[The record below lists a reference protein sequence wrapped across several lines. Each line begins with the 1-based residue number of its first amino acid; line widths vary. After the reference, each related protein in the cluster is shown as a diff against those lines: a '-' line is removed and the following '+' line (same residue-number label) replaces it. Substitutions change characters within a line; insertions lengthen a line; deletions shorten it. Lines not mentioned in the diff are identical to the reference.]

1 MIAEHPHQPQQQ
13 QQQQHQR
20 HQPERLP
27 TSDEGD
33 EEEEEQVPSPR
44 SVAMT
49 SITRA
54 FTSTTVPTASY
65 SHHKPILGKQ
75 RSWPLSEEEY
85 RSTTTTKTK
94 TRTTWHSPTTTR
106 TSRMN
111 DTTECNAKRLTWND
125 LHPLPAY
132 AELRLHLHLTTLPL
146 QTVLTRIVRWMRLQ
160 SICGKSRLESESYL
174 DCCWTTLCH
183 DASDSPRRVHFVIY
197 LWRVDP
203 DEEKTNPKDNDDG
216 DNNNDTDKSNIKNDP
231 KKGSVQTIAVQLDRR
246 SGCAV
251 LTQRLR
257 RCLYHYLQQQQQ
269 QQHQQ
274 EQNQETVL
282 RAQQEQEQQL
292 QRVVCSRIKRLLE
305 DKENQ
310 EHVASDGRPAS
321 ETTTTTFR
329 PHGRYQCETMARCLS
344 LLNSDCRDERQMG
357 MESLV
362 CLTDPSMT
370 TRETAEQIAEALILE
385 CRPRSNQFRFIRL
398 HVLSYVQKRE
408 KKRHH
413 NHSHHGLPTAQL
425 NHHRQ
430 DVDNNNN
437 DDDDDDLSVA
447 AFAEE
452 NHAAVMHSLALKVVS
467 NALQTL
473 VNSKTDS
480 PQPAI
485 PEQPPQPTLLEHS
498 NVWCTVVCSLAR
510 DIKVVMQCPQDAALA
525 AKCLFLL
532 STLFP
537 DAAVNL
543 LMVKDKLMPHLL
555 IAQKYGEE
563 RHCVLEQEV
572 RNLIV
577 QLGGIPNS

>member
-1 MIAEHPHQPQQQ
+1 MMPEHQHQQQQ
-13 QQQQHQR
+13 QQQQHPPHQHQH

-27 TSDEGD
+27 TPDED
-33 EEEEEQVPSPR
+33 EEEQVPSPR

-54 FTSTTVPTASY
+54 FTSTTVQAAAS
-65 SHHKPILGKQ
+65 SHRHFHKPFLGKQ
-75 RSWPLSEEEY
+75 RSWPLTEEDY
-85 RSTTTTKTK
+85 RSTTSTTT
-94 TRTTWHSPTTTR
+94 TTWHTSTTSSS
-106 TSRMN
+106 SRMN
-111 DTTECNAKRLTWND
+111 DATTECPTKRLTWKD

-146 QTVLTRIVRWMRLQ
+146 ETVLSRILRWMRLQ
-160 SICGKSRLESESYL
+160 SICYKSRLENESYL
-174 DCCWTTLCH
+174 DGSWTTLCQT
-183 DASDSPRRVHFVIY
+183 SNSPRRVHFVVY

-203 DEEKTNPKDNDDG
+203 EQKNNPQDHD
-216 DNNNDTDKSNIKNDP
+216 DNNGSDNKNDP
-231 KKGSVQTIAVQLDRR
+231 KEGSAAQTIAVQLDRR

-257 RCLYHYLQQQQQ
+257 RCLYHYLQQPQPQ
-269 QQHQQ
+269 
-274 EQNQETVL
+274 QNQETLLL
-282 RAQQEQEQQL
+282 RVQQEQEQQL
-292 QRVVCSRIKRLLE
+292 QRVVCARIKRLLD

-310 EHVASDGRPAS
+310 EHVASDQPAS
-321 ETTTTTFR
+321 ETTTMTTTSFR
-329 PHGRYQCETMARCLS
+329 PHGRYHCETMARCLS

-357 MESLV
+357 LESLV
-362 CLTDPSMT
+362 CLTDPSVT
-370 TRETAEQIAEALILE
+370 TRKTVEQIAEALILE

-398 HVLSYVQKRE
+398 HVLSYVQKG
-408 KKRHH
+408 KKRQHQ
-413 NHSHHGLPTAQL
+413 NHSHGLPTAPL
-425 NHHRQ
+425 NHRQ
-430 DVDNNNN
+430 NDGSNKNN

-447 AFAEE
+447 AFTEE

-467 NALQTL
+467 NALQML
-473 VNSKTDS
+473 VNSKTNS
-480 PQPAI
+480 SSQPAI
-485 PEQPPQPTLLEHS
+485 LEQPQSALLEHS

-510 DIKVVMQCPQDAALA
+510 DIKDVAQCPQDAAFA

-532 STLFP
+532 SNLFP

-555 IAQKYGEE
+555 MAQTYGEE

-577 QLGGIPNS
+577 QMGGVPNS